1 MVGFGMVVPKNISTI
16 INTLAYSS
24 SSVTKKKGNIS
35 LTKHPE
41 VSMGDTPR

>member
-1 MVGFGMVVPKNISTI
+1 MVVPKKFL
-16 INTLAYSS
+16 NTLAYSS

-41 VSMGDTPR
+41 V